1 MTDAAMGPAIRIGLQ
16 IPSLR
21 LGGVPTAAMFE
32 TVARIARVAEES
44 GFDSIWVHDHL
55 HQSPFSGPED
65 DPLPEAYVL
74 LGAIAAVT
82 ERAWIGSMVT
92 PVTTRHPG
100 LIAKMVTTL
109 DVVSG
114 GRAVLG
120 LGAGNH
126 PGEHLGYGIP
136 YPSIGERLSML
147 EEAVP
152 ICRLMFT
159 QRQTTFE
166 GRHFRLSGALNV
178 PLPVRP
184 GGPPILIGGG
194 SDRTLRLVARHGD
207 VCGLF
212 GDVETIRGKLGVLDR
227 HCEATGRDPG
237 EITRTRL
244 SALAIAETREEAERL
259 AEDVRARPMGEIA
272 HREAVVGDPD
282 DVARQVQAFL
292 DAGLDGVVFHMPDVE
307 RIDHVRL
314 AGETLSNVFEEAR
327 RS

>member
-1 MTDAAMGPAIRIGLQ
+1 MGPPIPPIRLGLQ
-16 IPSLR
+16 IPSFR
-21 LGGVPTAAMFE
+21 LGGAPTTEMFE
-32 TVARIARVAEES
+32 TVVLIARAAEES

-82 ERAWIGSMVT
+82 ERAWVGSMVS
-92 PVTTRHPG
+92 PVTTRPPG

-109 DVVSG
+109 DIVSG

-126 PGEHLGYGIP
+126 PAEHHAYGVP
-136 YPSIGERLSML
+136 FASIGDRLSML
-147 EEAVP
+147 EEAVQ

-159 QRQTTFE
+159 GRETTFE

-178 PLPVRP
+178 PQPVRP
-184 GGPPILIGGG
+184 GGPPVMIGGG
-194 SDRTLRLVARHGD
+194 SDRTLRLVARHAD

-212 GDVETIRGKLGVLDR
+212 GDVETIREKLGVLDR
-227 HCEATGRDPG
+227 HCDAVGRDPR
-237 EITRTRL
+237 EVVRTRL
-244 SALAIAETREEAERL
+244 SALAIAETREEADRV
-259 AEDVRARPMGEIA
+259 AEEIRALPMGEIA

-282 DVARQVQAFL
+282 DVGRQVQSFL
-292 DAGLDGVVFHMPDVE
+292 DAGLDGVVFTMPDVE
-307 RIDHVRL
+307 HIDHVRL
-314 AGETLSNVFEEAR
+314 AGETLSKLFA
-327 RS
+327 